1 MRRLLALSLA
11 LGLFGSFLA
20 RPSDALAQAGPT
32 QGRRRRPLRAAPPP
46 PMADDG
52 GTVAHAVPLT
62 TTMAAPLV
70 LDVPLPRADDQAL
83 PEWRYPGIDISVGT
97 RVFTR
102 SLSWSGDTTQAMR
115 PYDSSAAPTLRLG
128 VELFPGAI
136 TGSRVA
142 RLFGVVFQ
150 YDRAIALSTVDMRGR
165 NYETSTSS
173 LLAGVKMRAPFETE
187 RHELAV
193 LVAYRRQDFTV
204 RAEGDVPVNGA
215 PDLGY
220 ASLQFGIAS
229 RWQLSH
235 RIALSLDAAY
245 LAVLDTGQLA
255 MVFPHTS
262 SFGVDVVAGVA
273 VSIALGIEVRAGADF
288 RSYFHALN
296 PEPGD
301 RYSLTGATDQQLA
314 GWLAIAVR
322 R

>member
-1 MRRLLALSLA
+1 MRRFLALSIA
-11 LGLFGSFLA
+11 LGLLGSFIVC
-20 RPSDALAQAGPT
+20 PSKALAQPGPT
-32 QGRRRRPLRAAPPP
+32 PGRRVRPPRPVSSPSVL
-46 PMADDG
+46 DDG
-52 GTVAHAVPLT
+52 ITVAHAVPLSSSMPT
-62 TTMAAPLV
+62 L
-70 LDVPLPRADDQAL
+70 LLEVPLPRVDDRAS

-136 TGSRVA
+136 TDSRVA
-142 RLFGVVFQ
+142 RLFGVVLQ
-150 YDRAIALSTVDMRGR
+150 YDRAIALITVDMRGR
-165 NYETSTSS
+165 NYETSSS
-173 LLAGVKMRAPFETE
+173 SFLAGVKVRAPFDTE
-187 RHELAV
+187 RHEIAV
-193 LVAYRRQDFTV
+193 ILSFRRQDFTV
-204 RAEGDVPVNGA
+204 RAEGDMPVNGA

-220 ASLQFGIAS
+220 ASLQLGIAS

-235 RIALSLDAAY
+235 RVALSLDAAY

-255 MVFPHTS
+255 AVFPHTS
-262 SFGVDVVAGVA
+262 SFGVDIVAGVA
-273 VSIALGIEVRAGADF
+273 VAIALGIEVRAGLDF

-314 GWLAIAVR
+314 GWLAIGVR